1 MKDILY
7 DGSCDHDR
15 NGEDG
20 NDNDENGAPCMFKQ
34 GPVMCSNSP
43 KESGNSCCNNY
54 RSVTDAL
61 LMIVA

>member
-7 DGSCDHDR
+7 DGSCDHDC

-20 NDNDENGAPCMFKQ
+20 NDNDENGAVQ
-34 GPVMCSNSP
+34 GPAMCLNSP
-43 KESGNSCCNNY
+43 KESGNSCCNND

>member
-7 DGSCDHDR
+7 DGSYDHDG

-20 NDNDENGAPCMFKQ
+20 NDNDDNGAVHVQAGACA
-34 GPVMCSNSP
+34 VLNSP
-43 KESGNSCCNNY
+43 KESGNSCCNND

>member
-7 DGSCDHDR
+7 DGSCDHDG

-20 NDNDENGAPCMFKQ
+20 NDNDDYVAVHVQARACA
-34 GPVMCSNSP
+34 VLNSP
-43 KESGNSCCNNY
+43 KESGNSCCNND
-54 RSVTDAL
+54 RSVRDAL

>member
-20 NDNDENGAPCMFKQ
+20 NDNDENGAVHVQAGACDVFKLSQ
-34 GPVMCSNSP
+34 G
-43 KESGNSCCNNY
+43 KWKF
-54 RSVTDAL
+54 L
-61 LMIVA
+61 L

>member
-7 DGSCDHDR
+7 DGSCDLDG

-20 NDNDENGAPCMFKQ
+20 NDNDDNSAVHDQAGACA
-34 GPVMCSNSP
+34 VLNSP
-43 KESGNSCCNNY
+43 KESGNSCRNND